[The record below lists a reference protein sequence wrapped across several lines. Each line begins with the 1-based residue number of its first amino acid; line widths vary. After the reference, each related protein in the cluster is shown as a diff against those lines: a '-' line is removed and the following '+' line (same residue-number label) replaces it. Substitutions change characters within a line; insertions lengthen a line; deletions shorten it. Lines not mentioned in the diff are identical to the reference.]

1 MSRHQE
7 VIGASLT
14 GAQPPKTALQHDA
27 CVDIGYTTTFLSA
40 LWGDDHLDHF
50 LCIWTPAGKIS
61 NYFKSIELAA
71 KHCQQLAAEGKDAY
85 MGVALAPEEYGP
97 NRRLQAQY
105 AAGIPGLWL
114 DIDYQDE
121 AHSKAN
127 LPESQEAAL
136 DLLKEM
142 PVKPS
147 IIIHSG
153 HGLQAWWLFQEPWIF
168 DTDAERQQAADLAK
182 AWNATAQYL
191 AGKRN
196 WTVDST
202 HDLARVIRVAGTK
215 NCKNPQDIKPVR
227 ILEMSELRYD
237 PDHLESLCIAGNHS
251 VQLDPQAGMLDVTLR
266 ADASPDAVKLDQ
278 FGEEFPTF
286 KKTWNRKRRY
296 KDDSLSSYDMA
307 LANYGVQFQW
317 TDQEIADLLI
327 AFRRKHDR
335 GTGQDAAKA
344 LRASYITG
352 TIQKARQGGNL
363 PQDKGHDQGVNLEA
377 GYVHGQDAKQQR
389 SQDTGPEENPPFM
402 TTKVDLLARA
412 KTAGEDD
419 IQQILRDIISLGLSA
434 SESDAI
440 VKALKTATG
449 TSITAIRADLKA
461 AQRNIADTELQEQHF
476 AAAQQVVTLIGK
488 ENIIF
493 HNDSFWLWTGSYWK
507 MVDDRVIRQHV
518 HSVLQEKL
526 ITDNTIKSIV
536 ALVKDMTFSQDHAFD
551 VDTSFI
557 NAKNGELRFN
567 GDVFKL
573 LPHLRKHY
581 RTSVLATEYDP
592 NATAPRFE
600 RFLDEVFAGDF
611 DAQDKRQLI
620 LEEIGYTCC
629 IDTTLE
635 KFFILYGEHGANGKT
650 RLMNVLSSIL
660 GEENSCSVEL
670 QQLDNK
676 FQVAHLHGKLANLL
690 IETEQ
695 SEKLPSSKIKAIAS
709 GEPMTA
715 EHKFK
720 APFTFRQVCTLWLAT
735 NHLPKNGDST
745 NAFKRRATVIEFNNS
760 FDNDGDPAR
769 MLDASL
775 ASESAGILNMALT
788 AFGDVLKN
796 NRFTQPASCEAAI
809 NKWSNGESDHVLE
822 FIADMCEPT
831 PDGWVSSADMFDA
844 YRHWASV
851 AEAKSV
857 LSQYGLTMRLKSL
870 GFTPSRQGASGT
882 RGVRGLR
889 LLEAPQAVKPR
900 NDAGFPDTSHY
911 VKSIH

>member
-1 MSRHQE
+1 MPWH
-7 VIGASLT
+7 VASPTRAT
-14 GAQPPKTALQHDA
+14 GAVALQEPPSAPHQIIPGMEIVS
-27 CVDIGYTTTFLSA
+27 VDIKQFLEV
-40 LWGDDHLDHF
+40 LWGDDHLQHF

-61 NYFKSIELAA
+61 NYFNDIELAA
-71 KHCQQLAAEGKDAY
+71 KHCQHLAANNQDAY
-85 MGVALAPEEYGP
+85 MGVSLAPEQYGP

-127 LPESQEAAL
+127 LPENQEAAL
-136 DLLKEM
+136 ELLKEL
-142 PVKPS
+142 PVEPS

-182 AWNATAQYL
+182 AWNSTAQYL
-191 AGKRN
+191 AAKHM

-202 HDLARVIRVAGTK
+202 HDLARVMRVAGTK
-215 NCKNPQDIKPVR
+215 NCKNPDDIKPVR
-227 ILEMSELRYD
+227 ILGISERRYD

-251 VQLDPQAGMLDVTLR
+251 VQLDPQAGMLEVTLR
-266 ADASPDAVKLDQ
+266 ADASPDAVKLNQ

-286 KKTWNRKRRY
+286 KKTWNRKRRF

-307 LANYGVQFQW
+307 LVNYGVQFQW

-344 LRASYITG
+344 LRASYITQ
-352 TIQKARQGGNL
+352 TITKARKDSRKFQGNGQGQGGI
-363 PQDKGHDQGVNLEA
+363 
-377 GYVHGQDAKQQR
+377 HGQDAPGQR

-449 TSITAIRADLKA
+449 TSITAIRADLKS

-507 MVDDRVIRQHV
+507 MVDDRVIRLHV

-536 ALVKDMTFSQDHAFD
+536 ALVKDMTFLQDHAFD

-567 GDVFKL
+567 GDVFEL
-573 LPHLRKHY
+573 RPHVREHY

-592 NATAPRFE
+592 NAIAPRFE
-600 RFLDEVFAGDF
+600 RFLNEVFAGDF
-611 DAQDKRQLI
+611 DAKDKKQLV
-620 LEEIGYTCC
+620 LEAIGYTCC

-635 KFFILYGEHGANGKT
+635 KFFVLYGEHGANGKT
-650 RLMNVLSSIL
+650 RLMNALSSLL
-660 GEENSCSVEL
+660 GEENRCSVSL
-670 QQLDNK
+670 QQFDNK
-676 FQVAHLHGKLANLL
+676 FQMASLHGKLANLL

-695 SEKLPSSKIKAIAS
+695 SEKFPSAKIKTIVS

-720 APFTFRQVCTLWLAT
+720 APFTFRPTCTLWFAT

-745 NAFKRRATVIEFNNS
+745 NAFKRRATVIEFNNN
-760 FDNDGDPAR
+760 FDNDGEPAR

-788 AFGDVLKN
+788 AFSDVLNN
-796 NRFTQPASCEAAI
+796 NRFTQPASCQAALQR
-809 NKWSNGESDHVLE
+809 WCGGEPDHVQQFLE
-822 FIADMCEPT
+822 EMCVST
-831 PDGWVSSADMFDA
+831 PDGWVSSADMYDA
-844 YRHWASV
+844 YQHWASV
-851 AEAKSV
+851 AEAKSM
-857 LSQYGLTMRLKSL
+857 LSQYGLSMRLKSL

-889 LLEAPQAVKPR
+889 LMEAPQVVKPR